1 MGKRAISIKVSKA
14 NEDLL
19 GSRQPAGKV
28 AGARHKVGG
37 GIMKPE
43 EIRSVIKQASNAW
56 IAGDAETFAA
66 LFMPDGEFIVPGD
79 RWIGQ
84 AEIRKV
90 AADYALA
97 YSDVKINIRRIII
110 DGNQSVVEWD
120 WEDKENAT
128 GIRSQANDAI
138 VVDFKNGQISR
149 WREYIDTKSPTI
161 VGESYLSQH

>member
-1 MGKRAISIKVSKA
+1 
-14 NEDLL
+14 
-19 GSRQPAGKV
+19 
-28 AGARHKVGG
+28 
-37 GIMKPE
+37 MKPE

-56 IAGDAETFAA
+56 IAGDANAFAA

-79 RWIGQ
+79 RRIGQ

-90 AADYALA
+90 AADYASA

-120 WEDKENAT
+120 WEDKENAS

-138 VVDFKNGQISR
+138 VIDFKNGQISR
-149 WREYIDTKSPTI
+149 WREYIDTKSPTMI
-161 VGESYLSQH
+161 GKSYLSQH